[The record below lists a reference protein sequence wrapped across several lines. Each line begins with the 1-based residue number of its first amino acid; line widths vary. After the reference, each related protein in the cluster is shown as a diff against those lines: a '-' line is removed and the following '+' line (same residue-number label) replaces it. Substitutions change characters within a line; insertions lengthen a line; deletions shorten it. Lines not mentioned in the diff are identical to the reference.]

1 MQLKYKA
8 NILAKCIFQNLTFS
22 VFFYVSFSVGM
33 IGECPIDTDPCLS
46 SVYVEL
52 DAPTRSTLFN
62 VTTSNENDYTLN
74 QEWYRSV
81 SGAGGDMSTEVVYT
95 GQCNAYAPIYLTGK
109 RGFIIVHYI

>member
-1 MQLKYKA
+1 MHQYYET
-8 NILAKCIFQNLTFS
+8 ISIFIETFHTTSKSYHVWLTD
-22 VFFYVSFSVGM
+22 GT
-33 IGECPIDTDPCLS
+33 IGECPTDNDPCLS

-52 DAPTRSTLFN
+52 DVPTRSTLFN
-62 VTTSNENDYTLN
+62 VTTSNENDYALS

-109 RGFIIVHYI
+109 RGFIFEHEI